1 MLNEEPFTWLK
12 NKMNEE
18 YAIELEMEYLLVI
31 KPQQELVDE
40 ETRKRSESCTSQS

>member
-12 NKMNEE
+12 NEINEE

-40 ETRKRSESCTSQS
+40 ETRNRSE